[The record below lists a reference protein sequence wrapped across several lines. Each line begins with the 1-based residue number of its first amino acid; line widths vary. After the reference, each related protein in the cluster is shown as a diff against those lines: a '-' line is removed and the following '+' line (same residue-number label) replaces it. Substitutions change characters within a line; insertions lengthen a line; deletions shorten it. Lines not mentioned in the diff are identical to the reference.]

1 MTSLLTLLFCRY
13 HYYVKFADLGMDWIL
28 APEGYDAYY
37 CSGDC
42 PFMYLSEQKS
52 SLYYTFVIARANYNN
67 PMASPRPCC
76 TPVSLSDLS
85 IMYSSGKVDSQVIV
99 NTLHLVRFGSD
110 WSSACLFIIK

>member
-1 MTSLLTLLFCRY
+1 MTKPTSGRY

-52 SLYYTFVIARANYNN
+52 RYEPSFS
-67 PMASPRPCC
+67 SPDLL
-76 TPVSLSDLS
+76 SLS
-85 IMYSSGKVDSQVIV
+85 IEVQ
-99 NTLHLVRFGSD
+99 FG
-110 WSSACLFIIK
+110 